1 MRNRF
6 CFAAMDLK
14 ARFLKNLEHS
24 REVTADLK
32 ALAVPLRQ
40 AAELISDTLKNG
52 GKILTCGN
60 GGSAAEAMHLS
71 SELVGRYRS
80 DRIALPAICLNSNG
94 ADLTCIVNDY
104 GYESVFA
111 RQVEAFG
118 REGDV
123 LVVFSTSGKSPNV
136 LRALYKARSMGLNRI
151 GFLGKDGGEAKGA
164 AGIELIVPSSD
175 GPRIQESHTIL
186 LHTICDYLEETM
198 R

>member
-1 MRNRF
+1 
-6 CFAAMDLK
+6 MDLK
-14 ARFLKNLEHS
+14 AQFLRNLEHS
-24 REVTADLK
+24 REVTADLE
-32 ALAVPLRQ
+32 ALTGPLKE
-40 AAELISDTLKNG
+40 AAELLSDTLKKG

-60 GGSAAEAMHLS
+60 GGSAADAMHLT

-136 LRALYKARSMGLNRI
+136 LRALYKARSMGLNRV

-164 AGIELIVPSSD
+164 AGVEMIVPSND
-175 GPRIQESHTIL
+175 VPRIQESHTL
-186 LHTICDYLEETM
+186 LIHTICDYLEETM
-198 R
+198 A